1 MFFDKMKS
9 IDSKNFINYNIEHCN
24 FLCTLQGGYFY
35 C

>member
-9 IDSKNFINYNIEHCN
+9 VDSKNFINYNIKYCN